1 MKKIVG
7 TLAERANFVLLDYP
21 AGIETGFRNAAAA
34 AKEAIVITTPEMAAV
49 RDADRVIGLLHTQG
63 VAPIQM
69 VLNRVRPKMVANQE
83 MLGVSDV
90 TDILA
95 LPLLGL
101 VLEDE
106 QVITSTNRGE
116 PLTLHGALSPAG
128 RAYMNVARRLR
139 GEEVALIDPTRERLG
154 LRARLMGK
162 IRRTTGLF
170 LSGMALFDFLQHL
183 LGLQKP
189 SATTARE
196 RLQLV
201 LAHDRSDLNPEL
213 LERMRREILEVVQKY
228 VEIDIESG
236 DVSLT
241 TDDRVT
247 ALVANLPIRRARPL
261 SSFSQKTGAR
271 TNPSDPELLAL
282 VANPEMPE
290 PSPSKSSEVIEVQD
304 AAIEP

>member
-1 MKKIVG
+1 
-7 TLAERANFVLLDYP
+7 
-21 AGIETGFRNAAAA
+21 
-34 AKEAIVITTPEMAAV
+34 
-49 RDADRVIGLLHTQG
+49 
-63 VAPIQM
+63 
-69 VLNRVRPKMVANQE
+69 
-83 MLGVSDV
+83 
-90 TDILA
+90 
-95 LPLLGL
+95 
-101 VLEDE
+101 
-106 QVITSTNRGE
+106 
-116 PLTLHGALSPAG
+116 
-128 RAYMNVARRLR
+128 
-139 GEEVALIDPTRERLG
+139 
-154 LRARLMGK
+154 
-162 IRRTTGLF
+162 
-170 LSGMALFDFLQHL
+170 
-183 LGLQKP
+183 
-189 SATTARE
+189 
-196 RLQLV
+196 LQLV

-261 SSFSQKTGAR
+261 SSLSQKTGAR

>member
-1 MKKIVG
+1 
-7 TLAERANFVLLDYP
+7 
-21 AGIETGFRNAAAA
+21 
-34 AKEAIVITTPEMAAV
+34 
-49 RDADRVIGLLHTQG
+49 
-63 VAPIQM
+63 
-69 VLNRVRPKMVANQE
+69 
-83 MLGVSDV
+83 
-90 TDILA
+90 
-95 LPLLGL
+95 
-101 VLEDE
+101 
-106 QVITSTNRGE
+106 
-116 PLTLHGALSPAG
+116 
-128 RAYMNVARRLR
+128 
-139 GEEVALIDPTRERLG
+139 
-154 LRARLMGK
+154 
-162 IRRTTGLF
+162 
-170 LSGMALFDFLQHL
+170 MALFDFLQHL

-213 LERMRREILEVVQKY
+213 LERMRLEILEVVQKY

-261 SSFSQKTGAR
+261 SSLSQKTGAR

-304 AAIEP
+304 ASIEP